1 MEGALLLMGVFP
13 DNTVGIAN
21 TGPAFGP
28 FVRDGGISSEI
39 PQFWSSTYTTDIV
52 PTAGTAFFFPFV
64 VDGLAYAK
72 SVVWQAGAIGAG
84 GGIELDFGIYSE
96 SGSRLASTGQVGGV
110 LSTGTV
116 VTSNFSTPVWLN
128 AGFYFLAYVS
138 RVSNSAVGVIR
149 GTGNVNVISK
159 FRACGIMQSVI
170 GTGTNLPA
178 SVTLSVYTSALH
190 GIPGIGLSSF

>member
-1 MEGALLLMGVFP
+1 MGVFP
-13 DNTVGIAN
+13 DTSSDVAN

-28 FVRDGGISSEI
+28 FTRVGGISSEI
-39 PQFWSSTYTTDIV
+39 NQFWGTAYTVDIV
-52 PTAGTAFFFPFV
+52 PTAGSAFFFPFV

-72 SVVWQAGAIGAG
+72 SVVWQAGAIGSG

-96 SGSRLASTGQVGGV
+96 SGSRLASTGTVGGV

-116 VTSNFSTPVWLN
+116 VTSNFTTPVWLN

-138 RVSNSAVGVIR
+138 RVSNASVGVIR
-149 GTGNVNVISK
+149 GTSNANTINK
-159 FRACGIMQSVI
+159 FRACGIMQSLI
-170 GTGTNLPA
+170 GAGTNLPA
-178 SVTLSVYTSALH
+178 STTLSVYTSALH